1 MSPSNLRGHKERKTW
16 KYKLEF
22 IALYIISILS
32 FGEVKAQENINFYL
46 HENGVRAHPTNLTTI
61 EPC

>member
-1 MSPSNLRGHKERKTW
+1 MSPSKIRGHRERKTW

-22 IALYIISILS
+22 IGLYIISILS

-46 HENGVRAHPTNLTTI
+46 HENGELVLPSDLSSI
-61 EPC
+61 